1 MKGKDCL
8 DINAICSGPET
19 EVGATPPRPLRGV
32 LPPTPRLRPPPR
44 DLRHVLHPGL
54 QAAWPRLCPGC
65 LCARRSM
72 TSRPRLMA
80 SWPSERATPSGGSR
94 SSLKRWQTRWLFK
107 SSDILEKVLIWKS
120 IFLKNMIDNCTA
132 EKLLWRKRKSSF
144 MKLFFQ
150 VEEEARWELVR
161 RRNRRK
167 GRDVSNRL
175 CWGCG
180 SSSLKKENS
189 FTLNGYFCP
198 NIFHFAS
205 SLIFIDVS

>member
-1 MKGKDCL
+1 MIKWKKKGCL
-8 DINAICSGPET
+8 DINSICSGPET
-19 EVGATPPRPLRGV
+19 EVGATPPRPLRGAR
-32 LPPTPRLRPPPR
+32 PPTPRLRPHPR

-54 QAAWPRLCPGC
+54 RAAWPRPCPGC
-65 LCARRSM
+65 LSARRSM

-144 MKLFFQ
+144 MKLFF
-150 VEEEARWELVR
+150 R
-161 RRNRRK
+161 
-167 GRDVSNRL
+167 
-175 CWGCG
+175 
-180 SSSLKKENS
+180 LKKKLDENWFEGEIGGKVGMFPTDYVEVVVPLPWRKKTHLLS
-189 FTLNGYFCP
+189 MVTFAQ
-198 NIFHFAS
+198 IF
-205 SLIFIDVS
+205 FILLRA